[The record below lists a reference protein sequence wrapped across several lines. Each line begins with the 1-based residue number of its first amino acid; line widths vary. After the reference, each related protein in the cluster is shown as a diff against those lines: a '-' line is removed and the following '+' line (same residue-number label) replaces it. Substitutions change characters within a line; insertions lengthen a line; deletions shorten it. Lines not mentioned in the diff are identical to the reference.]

1 MWIRKLVNGRTRI
14 LTKAIRSRPTLL
26 NTVPGSPAS
35 PEDPQGTTVGSLE
48 TQLVQEADL

>member
-1 MWIRKLVNGRTRI
+1 MWIRKLVNDRTRI

-26 NTVPGSPAS
+26 NTVPGSPAP

-48 TQLVQEADL
+48 TQLVQETDL